1 MENIPLLKDLIILMV
16 AAVPITFFFHKLG
29 LPTIVGFLI
38 TGVVIGPFG
47 FGLITDHHAIEI
59 LAEIGVVLLLFT
71 IGLEFSISRLIKI
84 RKEALIGGGLQVGL
98 TTLIVF
104 VIARFFA
111 QPLPVAL
118 LFGFI
123 ISLSSS
129 AIVLKLLVDRGEVTS
144 SYGNLSVGLLLF
156 QDICIVLMVL
166 IVQGFGR
173 EGGVSALAITKSL
186 ALAITAIVVIVV
198 AASYL
203 VPKFLYQIVRLESRE
218 LFILTILL
226 LCLGTAWLTSLFGLS
241 LALGAFI
248 AGIVISESEYSHQ
261 IVAEILPFR
270 DTFQSL
276 FFISIGML
284 LEFFY
289 FVHHLP
295 LVIGVSLAILLIKS
309 LIIIAVGAA
318 LRYPLRTAIMVGV
331 NLAQIGEFSFVLI
344 KMGSDYGI
352 LTSPAYQTLLASSI
366 LTMAMTPFLF
376 QKSPAIAFHAGR
388 LLRHKGVP
396 PKVERRTKMVNH
408 VIIVGFGLCG
418 RNLARVLK
426 DTGIRYIVLDM
437 NAEQVR
443 KARKDGHKVRFGD
456 CSHPDVLKGLGMER
470 ARMVVFTIPD
480 PIAARRGV
488 VATRRLNRKAAI
500 LVRTRYLM
508 EIEELYKLGAT
519 DVIPEEFETSVEIFS
534 RVLQDYKIPSNIIE
548 NQIDVIRNEGYA
560 MFRDPSLTEEKVAE
574 LASILRVDVVSTY
587 YVEEGSAI
595 EGMRFE
601 KLELEKASGVS
612 VIAVVRKGK
621 ARTKPSAGFVIEGG
635 DVFVLLGRH
644 EQMHRAF
651 EILQY
656 TCELK

>member
-47 FGLITDHHAIEI
+47 FGIITDHHSIEV

-71 IGLEFSISRLIKI
+71 IGLEFSISKLLKI
-84 RKEALIGGGLQVGL
+84 RREALIGGGLQVGL
-98 TTLIVF
+98 TTLLVL
-104 VIARFFA
+104 VIERLLG

-129 AIVLKLLVDRGEVTS
+129 AIVLKLLVDKGEVNS

-166 IVQGFGR
+166 IIQGFGG
-173 EGGVSALAITKSL
+173 EGGASFFTIAKSL
-186 ALAITAIVVIVV
+186 LMAITAIVVIVV
-198 AASYL
+198 AASYI

-226 LCLGTAWLTSLFGLS
+226 LCMGTAWLTSLFGLS

-289 FVHHLP
+289 FMHHLP
-295 LVIGVSLAILLIKS
+295 LLIGMALAILVVKA
-309 LIIIAVGAA
+309 LIITVAGKII
-318 LRYPLRTAIMVGV
+318 RYPLRLSIMVGIS
-331 NLAQIGEFSFVLI
+331 LAQIGEFSFVLI
-344 KMGSDYGI
+344 KMGNDYGM
-352 LTSPAYQTLLASSI
+352 LTSAAYQALLASSI

-376 QKSPAIAFHAGR
+376 AKSSAIAFQIGKIFR
-388 LLRHKGVP
+388 LKGEAP
-396 PKVERRTKMVNH
+396 QIERRTTMANH
-408 VIIVGFGLCG
+408 VIIVGFGLNG
-418 RNLARVLK
+418 QNLARVLK
-426 DTGIRYIVLDM
+426 ETGILYIVLDM
-437 NAEQVR
+437 HADKVR
-443 KARKDGHKVRFGD
+443 KARKEGHKVRFGD
-456 CSHPDVLKGLGMER
+456 CSHPDVLKGLGVEK

-480 PIAARRGV
+480 PIATRRGV
-488 VATRRLNRKAAI
+488 VATKGFNKQTSI
-500 LVRTRYLM
+500 LVRTRYLN
-508 EIEELYKLGAT
+508 EVEELYKLGAT
-519 DVIPEEFETSVEIFS
+519 QVIPEEFETSVEIFS
-534 RVLQDYKIPSNIIE
+534 RVLHDYKLPANIIQ
-548 NQIDVIRNEGYA
+548 NQIDIIRHEGYA
-560 MFRDPSLTEEKVAE
+560 MFRDPSIAREKVAE
-574 LASILRVDVVSTY
+574 LTSMLVASVTDTF
-587 YVEEGSAI
+587 YVEEGASI
-595 EGMRFE
+595 IGMTFV
-601 KLELEKASGVS
+601 KLDLRKMSGVTI
-612 VIAVVRKGK
+612 IAVVRSGK
-621 ARTKPSAGFVIEGG
+621 ARTNPPADFKISAG
-635 DVFVLLGRH
+635 DVLILLGSH
-644 EQMHRAF
+644 EEMHKAF
-651 EILQY
+651 DILHY
-656 TCELK
+656 ICPI

>member
-1 MENIPLLKDLIILMV
+1 VENIPLLTDLIILMV

-84 RKEALIGGGLQVGL
+84 RNEAIIGGGLQVGF
-98 TTLIVF
+98 TTLLVL
-104 VIARFFA
+104 VTARYFA
-111 QPLPVAL
+111 EPLPVAL
-118 LFGFI
+118 ILGFI

-129 AIVLKLLVDRGEVTS
+129 AIVLKLLVDKGEVKS

-166 IVQGFGR
+166 IIQGFGL
-173 EGGVSALAITKSL
+173 EGGASAFSIAKSL
-186 ALAITAIVVIVV
+186 MMAIAAIIVIIVV
-198 AASYL
+198 ASYI

-241 LALGAFI
+241 LPLGAFI

-284 LEFFY
+284 LEFF
-289 FVHHLP
+289 FFIHHLP
-295 LVIGVSLAILLIKS
+295 LVIGVSLAILLVKA
-309 LIIIAVGAA
+309 LIITGVGVV
-318 LRYPLRTAIMVGV
+318 LRYPFRTSLMVGIS
-331 NLAQIGEFSFVLI
+331 LAQIGEFSFVLI

-376 QKSPAIAFHAGR
+376 DRSSVIAFQVGR
-388 LLRHKGVP
+388 LLRRKGRVP
-396 PKVERRTKMVNH
+396 GVERRTTLGNH
-408 VIIVGFGLCG
+408 VIIVGFGLSG
-418 RNLARVLK
+418 QNLARVLK
-426 DTGIRYIVLDM
+426 ETGIGYIVLDM

-443 KARKDGHKVRFGD
+443 RARKEGHKVRFGD
-456 CSHPDVLKGLGMER
+456 CSHPDVMKGLGIER

-480 PIAARRGV
+480 PIATRRGV
-488 VATRRLNRKAAI
+488 VATRGLNKEASI
-500 LVRTRYLM
+500 LVRTRYLT

-519 DVIPEEFETSVEIFS
+519 EVIPEEFETSVEIFS
-534 RVLQDYKIPSNIIE
+534 RVLQGYKLPTNIIE
-548 NQIDVIRNEGYA
+548 NQIDIIRQEGYA
-560 MFRDPSLTEEKVAE
+560 MFRDPDIAGEKVTK
-574 LASILRVDVVSTY
+574 LSSMLRDSVVNTF

-595 EGMRFE
+595 AGMSFA
-601 KLELEKASGVS
+601 KLDLSKASGVS
-612 VIAVVRKGK
+612 IIAVVRNGK
-621 ARTKPSAGFVIEGG
+621 ARTKPPADFTIRTG
-635 DVFVLLGRH
+635 DVFILLGRH
-644 EQMHRAF
+644 EAMHKAF

-656 TCELK
+656 MCLL